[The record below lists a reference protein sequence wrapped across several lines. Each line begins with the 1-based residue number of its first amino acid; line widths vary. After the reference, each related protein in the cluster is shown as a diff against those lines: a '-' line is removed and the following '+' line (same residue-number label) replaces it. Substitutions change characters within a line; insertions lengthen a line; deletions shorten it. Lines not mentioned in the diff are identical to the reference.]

1 MVTLSELARST
12 LAPNGQSFDQGI
24 AQVIG
29 SNQNLKSDLGT
40 GSFGDMSESTRQL
53 IAENAATQIGDKS
66 LIKSEAAQRFIS
78 GDFGGGASAGGSS
91 TVQGGGTGVLTP
103 EVVPS
108 TTGDSLTSMIE
119 SRYGSLLEPGLSEAE
134 ILAQEEAAIQNQVNA
149 LNQIYVNRTNE
160 AQREGYDRLGRG
172 RSLNALSGTA
182 YSPFGEARTQGIER
196 QNSQVMDA
204 IRAEQAAELA
214 NLYAAA
220 RGEATRKV
228 ERNADRLSEN
238 TNAYID
244 QMVNAYS
251 LSQEEAESLRSE
263 AARIAQLTGY
273 YNGQATLD
281 RENSDFSQNM
291 DLRSF
296 LAGREDELAGREQ
309 TNRQLDMQAEELRR
323 SGYQVDQ
330 MADGTVGYWDYS
342 QGTPRFTSIGN
353 YAKATGG
360 GGSGTGSS
368 GYGADIET
376 AALAAYFD
384 TFGTLPA
391 ANQRGVVT
399 DIYARSFGA
408 IPLGQ
413 ALNQSLPG
421 SVLSTPSIGPRTS
434 NTIGQLYN
442 PFSAGRDSSL
452 ITKSI
457 GASNPYGDT
466 GGGSSLDALFS
477 SLDD

>member
-1 MVTLSELARST
+1 MATLSELARST

-66 LIKSEAAQRFIS
+66 LIQSEAAKRFIS
-78 GDFGGGASAGGSS
+78 GDYGGGASGTGPS
-91 TVQGGGTGVLTP
+91 TVQGGGSVTQGQGTFTP
-103 EVVPS
+103 EVVPNTS
-108 TTGDSLTSMIE
+108 GTAGDSLTSMIE

-196 QNSQVMDA
+196 QNSQVIDA
-204 IRAEQAAELA
+204 INAEKAAELA

-228 ERNADRLSEN
+228 EYQSAQLAEN

-251 LSQEEAESLRSE
+251 LSQDEAESLRNE

-296 LAGREDELAGREQ
+296 LASREDELAGREQ
-309 TNRQLDMQAEELRR
+309 TNRQIDMQAEELRR

-342 QGTPRFTSIGN
+342 SGTPRFTSIGN
-353 YAKATGG
+353 YAKAAT
-360 GGSGTGSS
+360 GSGS

-376 AALAAYFD
+376 AALSAYFD
-384 TFGTLPA
+384 KFGTLPA

-399 DIYARSFGA
+399 DLYARSMAQQG
-408 IPLGQ
+408 LGQ
-413 ALNQSLPG
+413 AFNQALPN
-421 SVLSTPSIGPRTS
+421 SPLQNPSIGPTS
-434 NTIGQLYN
+434 YYQAYD
-442 PFSAGRDSSL
+442 PFAAAYSAKTAGSGSTSDFSSL
-452 ITKSI
+452 IDQATQ
-457 GASNPYGDT
+457 
-466 GGGSSLDALFS
+466 
-477 SLDD
+477 